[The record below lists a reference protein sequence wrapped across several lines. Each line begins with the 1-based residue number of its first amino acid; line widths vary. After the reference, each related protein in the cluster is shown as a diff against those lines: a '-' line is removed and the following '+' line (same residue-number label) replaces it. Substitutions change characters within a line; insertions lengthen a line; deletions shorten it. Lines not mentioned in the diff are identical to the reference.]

1 MPKLLDKNENI
12 LFKDVLLWSGE
23 VNNYSSQFELSE
35 EYTQFNELIFI
46 VEFDSEESCVIC
58 KIVDTNILPGCNIS
72 GNAAFQALR
81 IWKNEILSTKSIRMN
96 TYVCVNSSV
105 NSGLT
110 VKKIYGRY

>member
-1 MPKLLDKNENI
+1 MSKFLDKNGNS
-12 LFKDVLLWSGE
+12 LFNDVLLWSGR

-35 EYTQFNELIFI
+35 DYTQFNELIFI
-46 VEFDSEESCVIC
+46 VEFNSVENCVTCKVVDS
-58 KIVDTNILPGCNIS
+58 DILPGCNINGS
-72 GNAAFQALR
+72 AAFVALR
-81 IWKNEILSTKSIRMN
+81 IWKNEILSSKSIHMN

>member
-1 MPKLLDKNENI
+1 MPKFLDKNGNSI
-12 LFKDVLLWSGE
+12 FNDVMLWSGR

-35 EYTQFNELIFI
+35 DYTQFNELIFV
-46 VEFDSEESCVIC
+46 VETNSGDNCVTC
-58 KIVDTNILPGCNIS
+58 KVVDLDILPGCNVN
-72 GNAAFQALR
+72 GNASFEALR

-96 TYVCVNSSV
+96 TYVCVNASV